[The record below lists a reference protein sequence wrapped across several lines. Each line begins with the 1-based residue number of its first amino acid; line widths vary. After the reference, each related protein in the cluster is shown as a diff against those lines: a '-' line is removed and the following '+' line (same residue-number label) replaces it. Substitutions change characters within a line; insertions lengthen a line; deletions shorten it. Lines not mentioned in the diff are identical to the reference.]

1 MKTLVTKRLILRE
14 LKPDD
19 LIDFYS
25 YCKKQTIGPNAGW
38 RPHESI
44 EESARILRLMINEG
58 EVFGIEHKKNHKL
71 IGTIGLHV
79 RNFDNAILNQKEL
92 GYVLDDTYWG
102 QGLMVEAVNKVL
114 EYAFNILELDKV
126 ICGHFVNNMQSKS
139 VILKTNFKF
148 THQEKR
154 DFYDQSEVL
163 VMMYELTKNDYL
175 KENMNGN

>member
-14 LKPDD
+14 LNMND

-25 YCKKQTIGPNAGW
+25 YCKKLTIGPNAGW

-44 EESARILRLMINEG
+44 EESARILRLMINEN
-58 EVFGIEHKKNHKL
+58 EVWGIEHKENNKL

-102 QGLMVEAVNKVL
+102 QGFMVEAASSVIDYGFKV
-114 EYAFNILELDKV
+114 IELDKIV
-126 ICGHFVNNMQSKS
+126 CGHYENNIQSKK
-139 VILKTNFKF
+139 VIQKTNFNF
-148 THQEKR
+148 THKEKR
-154 DFYDQSEVL
+154 EAYDKSEVI
-163 VMMYELTKNDYL
+163 VNMYELTKDDYL
-175 KENMNGN
+175 KGDK